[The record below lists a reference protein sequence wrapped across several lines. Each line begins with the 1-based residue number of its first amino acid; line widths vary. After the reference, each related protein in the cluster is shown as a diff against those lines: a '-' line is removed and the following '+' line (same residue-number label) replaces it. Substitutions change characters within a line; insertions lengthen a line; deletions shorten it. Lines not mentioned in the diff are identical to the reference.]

1 METLVFSVCGG
12 KWSVAWDGGQNGE
25 GAGERG
31 SETDGP
37 TCRQTQ
43 EKPAQEHRH
52 ATRACVRL
60 KWEGS
65 LFKLVKVLD
74 PQSPLNASGSSFSGA
89 EKFWCQ
95 DEGVPSPESPSSTLP
110 FQRSFSQRWA
120 GSGVWQMNL

>member
-43 EKPAQEHRH
+43 EKPAQEQRVLRWGTRH
-52 ATRACVRL
+52 VRV
-60 KWEGS
+60 
-65 LFKLVKVLD
+65 FV
-74 PQSPLNASGSSFSGA
+74 
-89 EKFWCQ
+89 
-95 DEGVPSPESPSSTLP
+95 
-110 FQRSFSQRWA
+110 
-120 GSGVWQMNL
+120 